1 MTAVGPSK
9 SPSTFGS
16 GQTVDK
22 PHKMS
27 GKQISLQGPKEQSDY
42 QRTSCGGKGTKIL
55 LTLAP
60 TLMQNIFAPIIFEIF
75 SGGYFSF

>member
-22 PHKMS
+22 PHEMS
-27 GKQISLQGPKEQSDY
+27 GENISFKVPRNSLITEGPPVGERG
-42 QRTSCGGKGTKIL
+42 QR
-55 LTLAP
+55 P
-60 TLMQNIFAPIIFEIF
+60 
-75 SGGYFSF
+75 

>member
-22 PHKMS
+22 PHEMS
-27 GKQISLQGPKEQSDY
+27 GEKNFFKGPKEQPDY

-60 TLMQNIFAPIIFEIF
+60 TLMQNIFAPNF
-75 SGGYFSF
+75 SLIVSGRYFSF

>member
-22 PHKMS
+22 PHEMS
-27 GKQISLQGPKEQSDY
+27 GKKMSFKVPRNSQITKVPPVGERG
-42 QRTSCGGKGTKIL
+42 QR
-55 LTLAP
+55 
-60 TLMQNIFAPIIFEIF
+60 
-75 SGGYFSF
+75 YY

>member
-22 PHKMS
+22 PHEMLGEK
-27 GKQISLQGPKEQSDY
+27 ISFKVPRNSLITEGPPV
-42 QRTSCGGKGTKIL
+42 GIL

-60 TLMQNIFAPIIFEIF
+60 TLMQKIYAPDFF
-75 SGGYFSF
+75 